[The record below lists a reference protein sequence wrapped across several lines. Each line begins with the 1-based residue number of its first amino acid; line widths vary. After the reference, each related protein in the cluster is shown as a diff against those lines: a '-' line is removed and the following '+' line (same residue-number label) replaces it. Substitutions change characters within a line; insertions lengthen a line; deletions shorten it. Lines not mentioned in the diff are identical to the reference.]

1 MTTRRQSAGFTL
13 IEVLIGATVLA
24 IMMTLLT
31 SALFTMT
38 RSARAGEARMAELDS
53 TQLAHAF
60 LRRQFQNALPLTERE
75 DGDERVLFEG
85 RANRLRFVGHLPIAE
100 GGGFQF
106 LEIAV
111 SDDALEMRYRDA
123 WPDVPFTSADAK
135 WRSRTLL
142 PGVERVRWRYF
153 GAADDES
160 VARWTDEWLR
170 HDRLPE
176 LIRVELE
183 HDDRSVTTLLAEVRV
198 PSAVAQ
204 AALFRVPPED
214 TR

>member
-1 MTTRRQSAGFTL
+1 MTTRRRSAGFTL
-13 IEVLIGATVLA
+13 IEVLIGTTVLA

-38 RSARAGEARMAELDS
+38 RSARAGEARMQALDS

-60 LRRQFQNALPLTERE
+60 LRRQLQNAFPLTERE
-75 DGDERVLFEG
+75 DGDELALFEG
-85 RANRLRFVGHLPIAE
+85 RANRLRFVGQLPIAE
-100 GGGFQF
+100 GGGLQF
-106 LEIAV
+106 LEIAA
-111 SDDALEMRYRDA
+111 SAGALEMRYREA
-123 WPDVPFTSADAK
+123 WPDAPFTTPDAE

-142 PGVERVRWRYF
+142 PGVKRVGWRYF
-153 GAADDES
+153 GAADDDS

-183 HDDRSVTTLLAEVRV
+183 HDDRSVTALLAEVRV
-198 PSAVAQ
+198 RSAVAQ
-204 AALFRVPPED
+204 AALFRAPPED
-214 TR
+214 AP